1 MFKILD
7 IKYNFGEWFIFIG
20 LIIQCLVF
28 RLNNETVLSLI
39 SGLSGVISV
48 VLCSQKKLSF
58 YFWSFLQLITFI
70 ILAYQHQLY
79 GKILEN
85 IFYGITM
92 IFGVIIWNNN
102 SKNGE
107 VKPKSMQIND
117 WLIVSIHLILGII
130 CLYFLLNEVNGSQPL
145 LDATTTVLAIVAQ
158 LLMIFR
164 YKEQWI
170 FWFILDI
177 LCVIIWIIE
186 NNWCMVMQ
194 YIFWTTNCIYGYYMW
209 NKNNL

>member
-1 MFKILD
+1 MLG
-7 IKYNFGEWFIFIG
+7 IKDNFAKWFITIG

-92 IFGVIIWNNN
+92 IFGIIIWNNN

-107 VKPKSMQIND
+107 VQPKSMQTND
-117 WLIVSIHLILGII
+117 WIVVSIHFIFGVI
-130 CLYFLLNEVNGSQPL
+130 CLYFLLNEANGSQPL
-145 LDATTTVLAIVAQ
+145 LDAITTVLAIVAQ

-177 LCVIIWIIE
+177 LCIIMWTIE

-194 YIFWTTNCIYGYYMW
+194 YIFWAANCIYGYYMW

>member
-1 MFKILD
+1 MLG
-7 IKYNFGEWFIFIG
+7 IKDNFAKWFITIG

-28 RLNNETVLSLI
+28 HLNNETVLSLI

-58 YFWSFLQLITFI
+58 YFWSFLQLITFN

-85 IFYGITM
+85 IFYAITM
-92 IFGVIIWNNN
+92 VFGVIIWKNN

-107 VKPKSMQIND
+107 VQPKSMQTND
-117 WLIVSIHLILGII
+117 WIVISIHFILGVI
-130 CLYFLLNEVNGSQPL
+130 CLYFLLNEANDSQPL
-145 LDATTTVLAIVAQ
+145 LDAITTVLAIVAQ

-177 LCVIIWIIE
+177 LCVIMWIIE